1 MPLGQRGQDSWMN
14 VVTACKACNHRK
26 GNRTP
31 EQAHMP
37 LLYAPYIPS
46 LWEDFILRN
55 RRILADQMAF
65 LATQLPK
72 NSRLHT

>member
-1 MPLGQRGQDSWMN
+1 LGQRGLDHWMN

-31 EQAHMP
+31 EQARMP
-37 LLYAPYIPS
+37 LLFAPYIPS

-55 RRILADQMAF
+55 RRILSDQMEF
-65 LATQLPK
+65 LTAHLPR
-72 NSRLHT
+72 NSRIRPN